1 MREKLDALGERYPWL
16 GVALKVQKRYG
27 EVKGSFLAAAVTL
40 MSFISVFPL
49 VLVGIAIVGFISSSS
64 VDLAGD
70 IVSKMGLSGES
81 GRLVSEAIGKAEQS
95 RKAASVI
102 GLAGL
107 LWSGLGLVGAVQQA
121 LNTSWQ
127 VEGRGLRDKLTGLAW
142 LAGTAVLFAASFA
155 ITAAINFLPGFFAPL
170 NIIVGFAINVG
181 IWLWM
186 MKELPNHDVG
196 WKPLLPGAILGAIGL
211 EILKVVGSV
220 YVPYLIKSSSGLYG
234 SLGIVFGV
242 LAWLLLFGKLLVYS
256 SVLNVV
262 LWEDKH
268 GTVAVEVEMPN
279 LPGTDQDSANRS
291 GNAVPAEAVSAPHQK

>member
-1 MREKLDALGERYPWL
+1 MREKLDALGERYQWL

-70 IVSKMGLSGES
+70 IVSEMGLSGES
-81 GRLVSEAIGKAEQS
+81 ARLVSEAIGKAEQS
-95 RKAASVI
+95 RRAASVI

-107 LWSGLGLVGAVQQA
+107 LWSGLGLVAAVQQA
-121 LNTSWQ
+121 LNTTWQ

-170 NIIVGFAINVG
+170 NILVGFAINVG

-186 MKELPNHDVG
+186 MKELPNNDVG
-196 WKPLLPGAILGAIGL
+196 WKPLLPGAILGAVGL
-211 EILKVVGSV
+211 EVLKLVGSI

-234 SLGIVFGV
+234 SIGIVFGV

-256 SVLNVV
+256 SVFNVI
-262 LWEDKH
+262 LWEDRH
-268 GTVAVEVEMPN
+268 GTVEVEVEMPR
-279 LPGTDQDSANRS
+279 LPGSDQDGANRS
-291 GNAVPAEAVSAPHQK
+291 GNAIPAAP